1 MILGSLANLISV
13 VPGTSLLV
21 NKLFVLFLFSLLE
34 KGFSQVLSF
43 THSGSRQP
51 GLVVGDPAHSRGIET

>member
-34 KGFSQVLSF
+34 KGFSQVLSLLH
-43 THSGSRQP
+43 TVALGS
-51 GLVVGDPAHSRGIET
+51 LV

>member
-43 THSGSRQP
+43 THSGSGQP
-51 GLVVGDPAHSRGIET
+51 GLVVGDPAHSRGVET